1 MYSSFR
7 AAICS
12 LRLPIMAH
20 VISHVVVLPTDWN
33 DLERFEPRLVFATEC
48 FVSLFSALHVDL

>member
-1 MYSSFR
+1 MNSSFR

-12 LRLPIMAH
+12 SRLPIMAH
-20 VISHVVVLPTDWN
+20 VISHIVVLPTDWN
-33 DLERFEPRLVFATEC
+33 DLERFEPGLLSATEC

>member
-1 MYSSFR
+1 MYISFR
-7 AAICS
+7 AVICS
-12 LRLPIMAH
+12 PHLPIMAH

-33 DLERFEPRLVFATEC
+33 DLKRFEPRLLSATEC

>member
-1 MYSSFR
+1 
-7 AAICS
+7 
-12 LRLPIMAH
+12 MAH

-33 DLERFEPRLVFATEC
+33 DLERFEPGLLSATES

>member
-1 MYSSFR
+1 
-7 AAICS
+7 
-12 LRLPIMAH
+12 MAH

-33 DLERFEPRLVFATEC
+33 DLERFEPRLLLATKC